1 MDAKQAHRLVAQQF
15 PQWKHLAARPVALGG
30 HDNRTFHLGD
40 DRLLRFPSA
49 QEYAAQVHKEQ
60 FWLPKLRPLLPL
72 PIPEPLGLGQP
83 TEEYPWEW
91 SIYCYLEGE
100 AAASVEMYDSQEI
113 ATTLGG
119 FLSALQNIDPKGG
132 PAPGL
137 HNFYRGGLL
146 STYDAET
153 RQALKLLRHRMDI
166 ASLTRV

>member
-1 MDAKQAHRLVAQQF
+1 MQNRPIVWWPNSFPNGNTSLLALWHLEGMTIEPSIWATTGCYAFQALRNMLHKSIKNNSGCRNCGPYSRCRSLSRL
-15 PQWKHLAARPVALGG
+15 ALGNPRKNIPG
-30 HDNRTFHLGD
+30 NGRFTAIWKEKLQ
-40 DRLLRFPSA
+40 RLLRCTTVKKSP
-49 QEYAAQVHKEQ
+49 
-60 FWLPKLRPLLPL
+60 
-72 PIPEPLGLGQP
+72 
-83 TEEYPWEW
+83 
-91 SIYCYLEGE
+91 
-100 AAASVEMYDSQEI
+100 
-113 ATTLGG
+113 TLGG